1 MKWGVSS
8 LFFFAI
14 DPLDKLSCRRKLKLK
29 GFCNSHS
36 VWKLSEKSHI
46 CEQSELH
53 LIRIFE
59 DQKRIHK
66 VLKKSP
72 PRVLR
77 GWIPGEIPIS
87 LKGTLLIFLLHNPQ
101 SFWWYLACCCDHL
114 SIFLRSKVFMTC
126 AWNPV
131 FVFPSH
137 KRQVEVKSKKNR
149 VHLQISQSR
158 HLFTFSIY
166 GHRYWKCLMSF
177 CLHFS
182 PIAH

>member
-1 MKWGVSS
+1 MKWGVSG

-29 GFCNSHS
+29 SFFNTHS
-36 VWKLSEKSHI
+36 MWKLSEKFWILLLKESTKFWKNRLQKFWEVEFLGKFRFLWREHYLFFCCTTRNLFDGI
-46 CEQSELH
+46 WLVVVIIWAFFSGQKFLWH
-53 LIRIFE
+53 AHGIRSLCFQVIK
-59 DQKRIHK
+59 DK
-66 VLKKSP
+66 LKS
-72 PRVLR
+72 
-77 GWIPGEIPIS
+77 S
-87 LKGTLLIFLLHNPQ
+87 Q
-101 SFWWYLACCCDHL
+101 
-114 SIFLRSKVFMTC
+114 
-126 AWNPV
+126 
-131 FVFPSH
+131 
-137 KRQVEVKSKKNR
+137 KNR